1 MHRAPHPAP
10 QSHIPEE
17 RRGEVVG
24 RFCHGCG
31 ATFSIHS
38 SVHKG
43 KGLHSKDHIASPCA
57 HEGDRFQEREDWWE
71 PAVLVLPPPSEPAAG
86 GEDTAAP
93 A

>member
-10 QSHIPEE
+10 LSQIPED
-17 RRGEVVG
+17 RRGKVLG
-24 RFCHGCG
+24 RFCHACG

-43 KGLHSKDHIASPCA
+43 KGLYSKDHIASPCS
-57 HEGDRFQEREDWWE
+57 HEGDRFEEGQDWWE
-71 PAVLVLPPPSEPAAG
+71 PAVAVLPPEPEEESARD
-86 GEDTAAP
+86 ESAAP